1 MPSLAGCVPRRLLTT
16 QSAVFTSASNC
27 RRPSADLMSSVTLFL
42 PRFQAWKY
50 SLSAVPEL
58 VRADMPRRIAVGR
71 LDLDHLGA
79 QLGQEHGAVGTGAEL
94 LQRQD
99 AHALERL
106 GVHRMAFRLTHWRAM
121 MMRCISLVPSP
132 MQVSGASR

>member
-1 MPSLAGCVPRRLLTT
+1 MASLAGCVPRRLLTT
-16 QSAVFTSASNC
+16 QSALFTSASNW

-50 SLSAVPEL
+50 SLSLAPEL
-58 VRADMPRRIAVGR
+58 VRPDLARGIALGR

-79 QLGQEHGAVGTGAEL
+79 ELGQEHRAVGAGTEL

-99 AHALERL
+99 SNSLEGL
-106 GVHRMAFRLTHWRAM
+106 WR
-121 MMRCISLVPSP
+121 S
-132 MQVSGASR
+132 